1 MRGIEVSLRVL
12 KDIRKG
18 KFASES
24 IRRYGQKMDEKD
36 RVLLSLLVNS
46 ALRRSSLWENIAAQF
61 LRTPSRRLSPD
72 VRDALILG
80 TAGIL
85 ELHHFLP
92 GVLVNALVQGLKSG
106 GNTGGAKLVNAV
118 LRKVVSEG
126 RSRLLVLEKS
136 EKVGDRCLISGVP
149 VWTARKWEANMGHQ
163 ALLDLLDRHKMK
175 TYLSLRVSPGEE
187 PRKVAED
194 LGSRGYRAWP
204 SPFLANSVRLAGSA
218 HPPDLP
224 GFSSGKVTPQSES
237 SIMVGDIVTTLL
249 SGGPLVDMCMG
260 RAIKLGQITQ
270 SDSDALVE
278 GWELSAPRAK
288 AAQKELDRL
297 GQGERVTIKIGDAL
311 LLQPSFKPRMVFLD
325 APCSG
330 SGTWNRHPESKWKL
344 SEKILEDNS
353 KIQKKLLYKA
363 LSMVESGGIVVY
375 ATCSLFKEEN
385 EDVVRSVM
393 EQMGDLRIV
402 EVPVQ
407 NKYIRKTDPWGIYIW
422 PDQPWLDGFFVSV
435 IARVR

>member
-24 IRRYGQKMDEKD
+24 IRRYGQNMDNKD

-46 ALRRSSLWENIAAQF
+46 ALRRSSLWEDIAAQF

-72 VRDALILG
+72 VKDALILG

-118 LRKVVSEG
+118 LRKVAAEG
-126 RSRLLVLEKS
+126 RSRLLVLEQSKKI
-136 EKVGDRCLISGVP
+136 EDRCLIAGVP
-149 VWTARKWEANMGHQ
+149 VWAARKWEASVGHE
-163 ALLDLLDRHKMK
+163 ALLDLLDKHKMK
-175 TYLSLRVSPGEE
+175 TYLSLRVSPGNE
-187 PRKVAED
+187 PREIAED

-224 GFSSGKVTPQSES
+224 GFSSGKITPQSES
-237 SIMVGDIVTTLL
+237 SIMVGNIVTSLWN
-249 SGGPLVDMCMG
+249 GEPLVDMCMG
-260 RAIKLGQITQ
+260 RAIKLGQITRFNP
-270 SDSDALVE
+270 DASLE

-288 AAQKELDRL
+288 AAQKELARL
-297 GQGERVTIKIGDAL
+297 GLGERVSIKIGDAL
-311 LLQPSFKPRMVFLD
+311 LLEPSFKPQMIFLD

-344 SEKILEDNS
+344 SEKILEDNT
-353 KIQKKLLYKA
+353 KIQQKLLYKA
-363 LSMVESGGIVVY
+363 LSMVESGGFVVY
-375 ATCSLFKEEN
+375 ATCSLFREEN
-385 EDVVRSVM
+385 EDVVKSVM
-393 EQMGDLRIV
+393 ERMGDVRTV
-402 EVPVQ
+402 EIPVH
-407 NKYIRKTDPWGIYIW
+407 NKHIRKTDPCGVYIW
-422 PDQPWLDGFFVSV
+422 PDQPWLDGFFVSA